1 MSELTA
7 GSDMFSAI
15 PAGVQQVIRNV
26 VFWGATDETAQKWR
40 LRVLGVGAVAVAGA
54 ASWVYLIYPFLQH
67 MKVRNL
73 PQPGTSTWLNGDKK
87 ELEKHVKGGEKRR
100 YFSRLRQ
107 TVGPNCFIRLPL
119 QFSLASLTKNPFG
132 LLFVTSDWNVIQEL
146 TTQSGSLVRNPEWVQ
161 AFEVISDSVIATD
174 SEQTARFH
182 RRILSTF
189 TTHTAANGTM
199 KPLMDLLDLLRRDL
213 VALNDTRAVDALQL
227 TRLAMFDLW
236 LNLLTG
242 RQGHHALTA
251 SGHLALTPN
260 RIETGALPYSTV
272 EAIMTMTRFHKE
284 NYELLFLP
292 TDSSAVT
299 STAAHK
305 ALVQQYKAVVNAA
318 PVILTQMLDEKNQQA
333 LLPRILAAEDS
344 VTRRGLAA
352 DEIRDS
358 AALLFLASENTALP
372 IVWALYE
379 LAKDQALQQRIH
391 TATRVEDL
399 TVIDSTD
406 QLISRLG
413 EVLNLFLEALRF
425 YALPILSRSASSP
438 IQLKSADLT
447 IPAGTVV
454 LVDNYSLTRD
464 ETLWGQDANV
474 FNPDRFSGKIWQQA
488 PWLPFGFGSRKC
500 IGERVAV
507 THAVLFL
514 AVVVRYFA
522 LELDTN
528 SMPPEPVERQFLTP
542 DKPVM
547 LRFRPR
553 V

>member
-146 TTQSGSLVRNPEWVQ
+146 TTQSGSL
-161 AFEVISDSVIATD
+161 
-174 SEQTARFH
+174 
-182 RRILSTF
+182 
-189 TTHTAANGTM
+189 
-199 KPLMDLLDLLRRDL
+199 DL